1 MNIGFDLHN
10 NAEPKNIF
18 LGTPDKKVVC
28 AFNSIKEET
37 VDLRL
42 NLNNAC
48 ELTFRM
54 DKYIDVDGELVEA
67 NGYDIVNTF
76 SRIYVEDIGWFIC
89 DTPKTE
95 NDGFFE
101 TKEIM
106 AESIEME
113 FMQHDLVG
121 LKVNHGTTDSLEMLA
136 EGNVTV
142 DEVGIEFA
150 TEQVKFYNPD
160 NPELSLL
167 DLVLRESELRGWKIG
182 HVDNSPKIYRNYVD
196 GEIVETMTNLH
207 DEIGFFQIDSKTV
220 YSFLTQDVAT
230 YFECMVLFDI
240 NNLTINVY
248 RVESLGEDTGINIGF
263 RNLEKSNLIEVTSP
277 KSVFTRLRVAGG
289 NGLGITFVNFGSN
302 MIENIEYFL
311 NTKFMPLET
320 IKKYRAWHK
329 DMSEKRL
336 EFISLSRQHNAKLEH
351 ISELTNRVPL
361 DDTSRDWSTFTLEDL
376 ENRLLDFQAQQRGI
390 ETFFI
395 DENGDLDSV
404 RLRNSSLWKDYTQI
418 VNYIIPN
425 IKIAIANKQAER
437 QDEIQDFIPVK
448 DWSLYGLSE
457 LQMRI
462 RKFEGERDI
471 YIRNGFN
478 VPWHEGNGNSRD
490 MHNFNHQK
498 YVDVTNMLDSSF
510 RGSAAEALMLRQDE
524 INLAESERETLA
536 SKRRGLMYSVQKE
549 NWKHDDFEPFT
560 DDELYLLHNALY
572 NDTDYINE
580 NMFLVSSDTTVTAVD
595 EQLKLLDVAEKELVA
610 ISQPQYRYD
619 TTLDNFLAMHDYKDF
634 AKQLILGNFINLGV
648 RDDYYVKL
656 RLISISFNPL
666 AMDNQITL
674 EFSNMVR
681 NASGRN
687 DFASLL
693 ESANNAAKNQ
703 IFGSSGGTGRNED
716 NLSVRA
722 LMNRMIQAMEFNNAI
737 GNAVNREVGGLLG
750 SMLRLQE
757 LEAQMI
763 RVTNIT
769 GENGFFQYL
778 QAQLIAA
785 DQIIARS
792 ANFDELKTRVANIG
806 SLLAGEVVA
815 QLGHIIRLTS
825 RNVVIEEA
833 VIKELIAAQIMVADL
848 KAGDISTNSMNL
860 VSDDGGLKIV
870 GNTMQFHDSDGN
882 LRIQIGRDST
892 DNFSFTLF
900 DAEGKGVLIDQDG
913 IRESAISDGLIR
925 GDMISNNTISRD
937 KLNFNIVEG
946 DENGN
951 LDASKVVINGNGI
964 DAEFTRI
971 RNSITTI
978 QSEIENGVV
987 GRDGIS
993 VEEIYLEYYH
1003 SLSTTEQIGGE
1014 WSTEEPVWQP
1024 DRFIWTRTVARFSD
1038 GSYTRTAPICVSG
1051 ASGASG
1057 ADGRDGV
1064 DGMNSGSNLLIESGN
1079 YRPGVGLN
1087 LMSAPNVNLTMHN
1100 GFIRLERIVEGTGNG
1115 WMLIP
1120 LSEFLERG
1128 KEYTAHFRIRRSVS
1142 NTFNLII
1149 FENRF
1154 NPIGNTTTIPT
1165 GLTTPINEWVDMH
1178 FTFTVPTAQTWI
1190 IRGFGFGSNAPGV
1203 DVGDFI
1209 EVAWITLAEGVL
1221 PKTWQ
1226 PHPSDLR
1233 GMRVGSNLLLTSGN
1247 YREDSQVKWFNGT
1260 RAKMSLHEGF
1270 VRFEAI
1276 ASGINNGW
1284 AMLPLSENLKP
1295 GSRYTL
1301 HCRTRGVPDNIIGTT
1316 VLLSSNFSGNAIG
1329 NQLSPTTLHLATI
1342 VHDGD
1347 WTEWSTVFQVPANHN
1362 WTIRSVGLGNAFIG
1376 NNEGDFLE
1384 VAWITL
1390 TEGIE
1395 TRLWQPHPS
1404 DLQGQ
1409 DGLGIGDIVPQ
1420 YYSSTSNT
1428 ELINGEWSNE
1438 QPKWEDGR
1446 FIWERNMV
1454 IWSDDTITFTTPTIA
1469 TWLNEIKTSISGVS
1483 SKVNA
1488 VESSIENRIW
1498 RDDIIIIEDGEG
1510 NEIEQSIQSLLTHH
1524 QMRVGNIQSQVTA
1537 LGSRMEDGM
1546 QEIII
1551 NMSSLIEQTA
1561 EMIASSVRDNI
1572 TGENSYVNQMADEI
1586 FQQLENAQNDLSI
1599 LSQTATELTSRIT
1612 NNEDD
1617 LTEVKQTANLLMQR
1631 LTTTEN
1637 DIQTIVTQAISAA
1650 EGWKV
1655 HMARIGA
1662 YEGRDVPDGALSTT
1676 MRIREDGVTI
1686 NSNDSRQAVRL
1697 TGREVAGY
1705 FNFDGQHGLL
1715 SRNLLITSGN
1725 FQVDSPIKWYA
1736 RHPEDFSISVH
1747 DGFVRIT
1754 KHSAIT
1760 QNRWVVM
1767 PLIDTLVP
1775 NKQYSYTI
1783 KWRRNRNANEGFRI
1797 SIATRHFS
1805 SIALQ
1810 RSSVGRTVPANT
1822 WNEMR
1827 WTFVNTIPG
1836 TYMVIPSDGLTQVG
1850 DTLDIEYWM
1859 FNEGENH
1866 HPPWEPAP
1874 EKIFGI
1880 DEDIV
1885 YSNRLLVDNGIDL
1898 VNQKVIPVTYSRV
1911 KGLAFVKSGGT
1922 S

>member
-18 LGTPDKKVVC
+18 LGTPDRKIVC

-54 DKYIDVDGELVEA
+54 DKYIDIDGQLVEA
-67 NGYDIVNTF
+67 NGYDIVDTF

-95 NDGFFE
+95 NDGYFE

-136 EGNVTV
+136 ENNVTI

-150 TEQVKFYNPD
+150 REQIKFYNPN
-160 NPELSLL
+160 NPELSLM
-167 DLVLRESELRGWKIG
+167 DLVLRESELREWKIG
-182 HVDNSPKIYRNYVD
+182 FVDNSPKIYRNYVD

-248 RVESLGEDTGINIGF
+248 RVETLGEDTGINIGF

-302 MIENIEYFL
+302 MIENIDYFL

-320 IKKYRAWHK
+320 VNKYKAWYK

-336 EFISLSRQHNAKLEH
+336 EFISLSRQHNAKIEL

-395 DENGDLDSV
+395 DDNGDLDSV

-425 IKIAIANKQAER
+425 IEIAIANKQAER

-478 VPWHEGNGNSRD
+478 MPWHEGNGNSRD

-498 YVDVTNMLDSSF
+498 YVDVTNMLDSNF
-510 RGSAAEALMLRQDE
+510 RGSAAEALMLRQEE
-524 INLAESERETLA
+524 IDLAESERETLA

-549 NWKHDDFEPFT
+549 NWTHDDFEPFT
-560 DDELYLLHNALY
+560 EEELYLLHNALY

-634 AKQLILGNFINLGV
+634 TKQLILGNFINLGV

-666 AMDNQITL
+666 TMDNEINI

-693 ESANNAAKNQ
+693 ESANSAAKNQ
-703 IFGSSGGTGRNED
+703 IFGSTGGTGRNED

-722 LMNRMIQAMEFNNAI
+722 LMNRMIQTMEFNSAV
-737 GNAVNREVGGLLG
+737 GNAVNREVGGVLG

-763 RVTNIT
+763 RVTNIV
-769 GENGFFQYL
+769 GENSFFQYL

-785 DQIIARS
+785 DQIIANS
-792 ANFDELKTRVANIG
+792 GDFKELLARVANIG
-806 SLLAGEVVA
+806 TLLAGEVVA
-815 QLGHIIRLTS
+815 ELGHIIRLTS

-833 VIKELIAAQIMVADL
+833 VIKELIAANILVADL

-987 GRDGIS
+987 GRDGMS
-993 VEEIYLEYYH
+993 VGH
-1003 SLSTTEQIGGE
+1003 
-1014 WSTEEPVWQP
+1014 
-1024 DRFIWTRTVARFSD
+1024 
-1038 GSYTRTAPICVSG
+1038 
-1051 ASGASG
+1051 
-1057 ADGRDGV
+1057 
-1064 DGMNSGSNLLIESGN
+1064 NLLLDSGN
-1079 YRPGVGLN
+1079 YREDKETRWVSGNQLIKT
-1087 LMSAPNVNLTMHN
+1087 LHN
-1100 GFIRLERIVEGTGNG
+1100 GFIHWIRTTAGTGNG
-1115 WMLIP
+1115 WMRLP
-1120 LSEFLERG
+1120 LALPLERG
-1128 KEYTAHFRIRRSVS
+1128 EQYTVSVRLKRSRSGSVS
-1142 NTFNLII
+1142 FMI
-1149 FENRF
+1149 FENGVGRD
-1154 NPIGNTTTIPT
+1154 NGNTTAIGVGATSSA
-1165 GLTTPINEWVDMH
+1165 NEWTTVTG
-1178 FTFTVPTAQTWI
+1178 TFTVPTNQTWT
-1190 IRGFGFGSNAPGV
+1190 IRGFGFGSNVLGV
-1203 DVGDFI
+1203 ERDDWM
-1209 EVAWITLAEGVL
+1209 EVAWIMLVEGNE
-1221 PKTWQ
+1221 PKVWQ
-1226 PHPSDLR
+1226 PNPNDI
-1233 GMRVGSNLLLTSGN
+1233 LT
-1247 YREDSQVKWFNGT
+1247 K
-1260 RAKMSLHEGF
+1260 
-1270 VRFEAI
+1270 
-1276 ASGINNGW
+1276 
-1284 AMLPLSENLKP
+1284 
-1295 GSRYTL
+1295 
-1301 HCRTRGVPDNIIGTT
+1301 
-1316 VLLSSNFSGNAIG
+1316 
-1329 NQLSPTTLHLATI
+1329 
-1342 VHDGD
+1342 
-1347 WTEWSTVFQVPANHN
+1347 
-1362 WTIRSVGLGNAFIG
+1362 
-1376 NNEGDFLE
+1376 
-1384 VAWITL
+1384 
-1390 TEGIE
+1390 IE
-1395 TRLWQPHPS
+1395 TS
-1404 DLQGQ
+1404 
-1409 DGLGIGDIVPQ
+1409 
-1420 YYSSTSNT
+1420 
-1428 ELINGEWSNE
+1428 
-1438 QPKWEDGR
+1438 
-1446 FIWERNMV
+1446 
-1454 IWSDDTITFTTPTIA
+1454 FT
-1469 TWLNEIKTSISGVS
+1469 GVS
-1483 SKVNA
+1483 SRIDA

-1498 RDDIIIIEDGEG
+1498 RDDIITIEDEDG
-1510 NEIEQSIQSLLTHH
+1510 NELEQTIHSLLTQH
-1524 QMRVGNIQSQVTA
+1524 QMRVGNIQTQISS

-1546 QEIII
+1546 QEIIM
-1551 NMSSLIEQTA
+1551 NMSSLLEQTA
-1561 EMIASSVRDNI
+1561 EMIASSVSDNI
-1572 TGENSYVNQMADEI
+1572 TGENSYVNQMANEI
-1586 FQQLENAQNDLSI
+1586 FQQLANAQNDLSI

-1637 DIQTIVTQAISAA
+1637 DIKTIVTQSISAA

-1662 YEGRDVPDGALSTT
+1662 YEGNDVPDGTLSTT

-1715 SRNLLITSGN
+1715 SRNLLVTSGN
-1725 FQVDSPIKWYA
+1725 FQAGTSIKWYA
-1736 RHPEDFSISVH
+1736 RHPNDFSVTVH

-1754 KHSAIT
+1754 KHSAVT
-1760 QNRWVVM
+1760 PSRWIIM
-1767 PLIDTLVP
+1767 PLVDSLVP
-1775 NKQYSYTI
+1775 NNRYSYSF
-1783 KWRRNRNANEGFRI
+1783 KWRRNRSCNDGFIVSFTNKFFANNA
-1797 SIATRHFS
+1797 
-1805 SIALQ
+1805 
-1810 RSSVGRTVPANT
+1810 RSQDGIGRNIPANT
-1822 WNEMR
+1822 WNVFR
-1827 WTFVNTIPG
+1827 HTQRISNAGW
-1836 TYMVIPSDGLTQVG
+1836 TYMMIPSVGLTQVG
-1850 DTLDIEYWM
+1850 DTLDIEYFM
-1859 FNEGENH
+1859 FNEGNAVY
-1866 HPPWEPAP
+1866 PPWEPAP

-1898 VNQKVIPVTYSRV
+1898 VNQKVIPITYSQV